1 MIVVKRLNA
10 MGAKKCT
17 PKEYNMKKD
26 TRILQITVDRVQTS
40 YKQSQLTTNKAYKK
54 FKYHY
59 FN

>member
-10 MGAKKCT
+10 MGAKKCI

-40 YKQSQLTTNKAYKK
+40 YKQS
-54 FKYHY
+54 
-59 FN
+59 